1 MTSALHSYVQQMLEG
16 SPLAQATLAISV
28 FWVMLEIAFI
38 IVLYYVLL
46 PNLHKLKPPV
56 VYHGDIIRTMKRTF
70 DQVHRLDSSSF
81 ETFIEGF
88 FNAARFEDVRADD
101 FKSLLSWLMHHK
113 HLEDLSIGEMDEI
126 NHVVEYAGGLLP
138 SSKKLKPGRNPAVSH
153 CRMTLEP
160 LPVIHRPLLLYVL
173 ANLTE
178 AISNVLFLQSAGFQ
192 RLEIDGMTYW
202 YKNQG
207 GDVHPSGNEGSDG
220 TEPLVFMH
228 GISTGW
234 LVYLSMVKALGKN
247 RTMILV
253 DLDAI
258 KIKSLNFDMPTPE
271 QYVSRVNRLL
281 IRHNIERASF
291 VGHSFGSITAGWF
304 VRYFP
309 EKVSHLTLI
318 DPVSL
323 LLGLPNVAYSFL
335 YRKPSTLME
344 WIIHVTAARELTIS
358 YSLRRHFYWHNNN
371 LWLEDI
377 PSRIGIVV
385 GVSSNDE
392 IINAPGVHQYALNC
406 GIERMQKK
414 KLLLQSAHREDSPR
428 SPVQQVSA
436 EDICG
441 LASPRRITRS
451 MSGRRAGDSA
461 PSTPA
466 LVRTARA
473 TSRSSPGVAAIESV
487 IWDGYSHG
495 QILLPGETQRK
506 FIELVHTNEK
516 LGTTH

>member
-1 MTSALHSYVQQMLEG
+1 
-16 SPLAQATLAISV
+16 
-28 FWVMLEIAFI
+28 
-38 IVLYYVLL
+38 
-46 PNLHKLKPPV
+46 
-56 VYHGDIIRTMKRTF
+56 
-70 DQVHRLDSSSF
+70 
-81 ETFIEGF
+81 
-88 FNAARFEDVRADD
+88 
-101 FKSLLSWLMHHK
+101 
-113 HLEDLSIGEMDEI
+113 
-126 NHVVEYAGGLLP
+126 
-138 SSKKLKPGRNPAVSH
+138 
-153 CRMTLEP
+153 
-160 LPVIHRPLLLYVL
+160 LYVL

-178 AISNVLFLQSAGFQ
+178 AISNFLFLQSAGFQ
-192 RLEIDGMTYW
+192 RLEIDGMKYW
-202 YKNQG
+202 YKRQG
-207 GDVHPSGNEGSDG
+207 GDALPSSSEESTG

-247 RTMILV
+247 RTLILV

-271 QYVSRVNRLL
+271 QYVNRVNRLL
-281 IRHNIERASF
+281 VRHNIQRASF

-304 VRYFP
+304 VRHFP

-358 YSLRRHFYWHNNN
+358 YSLRRHFFWHNNN

-377 PSRIGIVV
+377 PARIGIVV

-406 GIERMQKK
+406 GIEREEKK
-414 KLLLQSAHREDSPR
+414 QHQQKLLRFAQRGDSPR
-428 SPVQQVSA
+428 SPVQQVST
-436 EDICG
+436 EG
-441 LASPRRITRS
+441 LEGIVSPRRITRS
-451 MSGRRAGDSA
+451 MSNRRGVESA

-466 LVRTARA
+466 PRHPAIEAGAR
-473 TSRSSPGVAAIESV
+473 SPGVAAIQSV

-506 FIELVHTNEK
+506 FIELVHSNEK
-516 LGTTH
+516 LGANH